1 MVRFS
6 RVRSQEALQ
15 TMEKALH
22 FILSVTRRCH
32 GRLRKQGS
40 NTMGMNEDPHDVRR
54 RRNCRETSTKARTPI
69 RLLRLTWVAWV
80 GVVAMEKGAR
90 DRIQNLGRSSAAR
103 TCQDGLDLGV
113 GRKREGSKVAP
124 EFSA

>member
-1 MVRFS
+1 MRFS
-6 RVRSQEALQ
+6 RLRSQEALQ

-22 FILSVTRRCH
+22 FILSVTRRRH

-54 RRNCRETSTKARTPI
+54 RRNCMETSTKARTPI
-69 RLLRLTWVAWV
+69 GRLLRLTWVAWV
-80 GVVAMEKGAR
+80 GVVAMEKVAR
-90 DRIQNLGRSSAAR
+90 DRIQNLGRSGAAR

-124 EFSA
+124 GFSA